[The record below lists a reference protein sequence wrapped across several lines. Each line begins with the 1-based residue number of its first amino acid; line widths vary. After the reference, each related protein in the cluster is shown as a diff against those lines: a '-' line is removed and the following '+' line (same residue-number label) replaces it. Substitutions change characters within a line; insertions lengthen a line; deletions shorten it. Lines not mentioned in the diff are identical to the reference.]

1 MSIVRRMTL
10 LSLGAVAAA
19 AVAYAQDTGVVLPE
33 NPGFFVLQ
41 DPLDEAE
48 DGEYYCLDVFN
59 SEVVEG
65 AGMQAH
71 TCKDR
76 PSPPEDQTFT
86 ANSPNLGQ
94 IQVTEV
100 TEMDL
105 CVTMHPTTLLGSRL
119 SVRACDAE
127 GDDPRQL
134 WISDESGQIHP
145 QQDTSLCLTVQTG
158 VHGQCGNP
166 DCSNYKRSL
175 SLQTCADQRTRF
187 ISWWA
192 PGGSVGL

>member
-1 MSIVRRMTL
+1 MSMFRRVTL
-10 LSLGAVAAA
+10 LSLGAAAVA
-19 AVAYAQDTGVVLPE
+19 AVAYAQATD
-33 NPGFFVLQ
+33 NPGFFILQ
-41 DPLDEAE
+41 NPLDEAE
-48 DGEYYCLDVFN
+48 DGEYYCLDVFS
-59 SEVVEG
+59 SEVLEG
-65 AGMQAH
+65 DGMQAH

-76 PSPPEDQTFT
+76 PRPPEDMTFT

-134 WISDESGQIHP
+134 WISDEAGQIHP
-145 QQDTSLCLTVQTG
+145 QQDTSLCWTVASG
-158 VHGQCGNP
+158 VHGVCGNP
-166 DCSNYKRSL
+166 DCSNFKRSL
-175 SLQTCADQRTRF
+175 TLQTCADQRERF
-187 ISWWA
+187 ITWWG
-192 PGGSVGL
+192 PGGSVGI